1 MNETELV
8 GKARNIVGR
17 HPLPDFIKGFDVE
30 FAEFDG
36 DGAIYVIYKT
46 DRLSQSDISAAERR
60 VPEIIALERRVM
72 NDLLQEFDA
81 YFPYF
86 RYKSA
91 AGPETAQE

>member
-8 GKARNIVGR
+8 GKARSIVGR
-17 HPLPDFIKGFDVE
+17 HSLPDFIRGFDVE

-36 DGAIYVIYKT
+36 DGAIYVIYRT
-46 DRLSQSDISAAERR
+46 DRLSQSDIAAAERR
-60 VPEIIALERRVM
+60 VPEIIGLERRVM
-72 NDLLQEFDA
+72 TDLLQEFDD

-91 AGPETAQE
+91 AGPETSQG